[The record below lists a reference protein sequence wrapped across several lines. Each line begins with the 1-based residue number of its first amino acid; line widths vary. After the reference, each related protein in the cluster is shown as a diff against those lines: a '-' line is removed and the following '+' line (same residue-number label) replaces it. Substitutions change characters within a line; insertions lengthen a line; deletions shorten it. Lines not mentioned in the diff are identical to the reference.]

1 MAQNKKNYLKADG
14 DKEIKIVSDRCD
26 RELQRQSAKEVL
38 EMVKQRDQE
47 QEKVYTIPIFK
58 GFKIVS
64 KEAKEKW
71 IKQQKKKEKEK
82 CGLEN

>member
-1 MAQNKKNYLKADG
+1 MVNKKNYLKADG
-14 DKEIKIVSDRCD
+14 DKEIKIFSDRCD

-47 QEKVYTIPIFK
+47 EEKVYTIPIFK

-64 KEAKEKW
+64 KETKEKW
-71 IKQQKKKEKEK
+71 LKQQKKK
-82 CGLEN
+82 GITQ